1 MLLNFLKSDDNK
13 EQPLSLSS
21 FQYQQHFAAIFSG
34 GGIVVTFFFTLT
46 TLSKHLYGLAAVL
59 FIACLFLCLSFH
71 IVSSKKHSHFYS
83 ITRHITLLGLSLLGM
98 YLVYSGGVN
107 NTGPLWIFVIP
118 PVMLALSGIQ
128 IGFLYISSFVVLVCT
143 MLLYPDNALL
153 HASYSDEFKSRLLF
167 SFVISCTISCYYE
180 AARYKSY
187 RELSSMSTQFK
198 RESRQ
203 DELTKLPNR
212 RSMWITLQHEKNQL
226 SDSQSAI
233 IALIDVD
240 FFKNVNDTYGHD
252 IGDEVLKHLSIV
264 IKNSL
269 RSQDT
274 LARWGGEEFLLMM
287 PNTSREDADKVLNI
301 MRKAV
306 YDMPYIYQG
315 QQIPLSISAGFCELS
330 NDIQL
335 NNAMKFADD
344 CLYQAKA
351 TGRNKVIGN
360 TQL

>member
-1 MLLNFLKSDDNK
+1 VLLNFLKSDEST

-21 FQYQQHFAAIFSG
+21 FEYQQHFAALFSA

-46 TLSKHLYGLAAVL
+46 TLSKHLYGLAAAL
-59 FIACLFLCLSFH
+59 FITCLFLCLSFH
-71 IVSSKKHSHFYS
+71 IVNSKKYCHLYS
-83 ITRHITLLGLSLLGM
+83 ITRHITLLGLSLLGL

-118 PVMLALSGIQ
+118 PVMLALSGIK
-128 IGFLYISSFVVLVCT
+128 IGFFYISSFVVLVCAL
-143 MLLYPDNALL
+143 LLYPDNTLL

-167 SFVISCTISCYYE
+167 AFVISCTISCYYE

-187 RELSSMSTQFK
+187 TQLSSMSSQFK

-212 RSMWITLQHEKNQL
+212 RSMWITLQQQKNL
-226 SDSQSAI
+226 ICDSQPAI

-252 IGDEVLKHLSIV
+252 IGDEVLKHLSLI
-264 IKNSL
+264 IKNAL
-269 RSQDT
+269 RSEDT

-287 PNTSREDADKVLNI
+287 PNTSRKNADKVLNI
-301 MRKAV
+301 MRRAV

-315 QQIPLSISAGFCELS
+315 RQVPLSISAGFCELS
-330 NDIQL
+330 CDIQL
-335 NNAMKFADD
+335 NNAMKYADD